1 MTCHHL
7 VPHPPSKIL
16 PETSDSFLHVAQ
28 HVTEEVQISPAVP
41 YVASGLMHLDLLAK
55 TTTKLLLVCIL
66 FLLFL
71 YNFEFL
77 LGLLYFP
84 GGF

>member
-1 MTCHHL
+1 M
-7 VPHPPSKIL
+7 
-16 PETSDSFLHVAQ
+16 Q
-28 HVTEEVQISPAVP
+28 HVTEEVQISRVVP
-41 YVASGLMHLDLLAK
+41 HVACGLMHLDLLAK
-55 TTTKLLLVCIL
+55 ITTKLLLVCIP

-84 GGF
+84 KEVFDIMHEDL